1 MGKSAEAASYL
12 YEQFNA
18 KGVLSSD
25 FFLNDDTF
33 LGGVDGNPSQNENPL
48 FLKTN

>member
-18 KGVLSSD
+18 KGVFTSE
-25 FFLNDDTF
+25 FFLNDDKF
-33 LGGVDGNPSQNENPL
+33 LRGVNGSPAERESAVSQ
-48 FLKTN
+48 